1 MLRAR
6 LQSSVFSLPSQLL
19 TDAIV
24 LHTFDYLETSRI
36 VRLLTRDAGVRSAV
50 ARGARHSKRRFGTSI
65 DLFAQGT
72 AEFQSK
78 PGRELDTLTGFEG
91 VRGRPQLGEDLARFA
106 AAAVI
111 AELVLR
117 FAIEDSDHELFD
129 VVAETL
135 DALAS
140 DAPAH
145 ARALALAGGWRIL
158 ATAGFAPSLDDC
170 ADCHAP
176 IQADA
181 PALFSHAS
189 GGVVCATC
197 ARQRH
202 AGRTIPAA
210 ARATIRAWLAGERA
224 PVETDEARSHQRL
237 LREFALT
244 QSHDGKPLR
253 AYAMWE
259 HGAWSDI

>member
-1 MLRAR
+1 VVVLPPASR
-6 LQSSVFSLPSQLL
+6 LSPPLL

-50 ARGARHSKRRFGTSI
+50 ARGARHSRRRFGTSI

-72 AEFQSK
+72 AELQSK

-117 FAIEDSDHELFD
+117 FAIEDSEHDLFD
-129 VVAETL
+129 AVAETL
-135 DALAS
+135 DALAADS
-140 DAPAH
+140 PSH

-170 ADCHAP
+170 ADCHAAIP
-176 IQADA
+176 ADQAA
-181 PALFSHAS
+181 MFSHAS
-189 GGVVCATC
+189 GGVVCSTC

-210 ARATIRAWLAGERA
+210 ARDAIRGWLAGDR
-224 PVETDEARSHQRL
+224 PTIQDDEARSHQRL
-237 LREFALT
+237 LREFALA
-244 QSHDGKPLR
+244 QAHDGKPLR

-259 HGAWSDI
+259 HGAWSES